1 MTDRIFIKDLLVR
14 CVLGLSAEE
23 RREKQDVLINVVL
36 FSDLA
41 KAGKSKG
48 AFHPN
53 LAGGGKGG
61 DGKKNLDPIVAR
73 EYPFTYKNHGHTGLV
88 LSAHGSSFIT
98 IEGNTGPP
106 AGTSS
111 PSDSVWVASH
121 SRDASD
127 GTYFFVRFDV

>member
-1 MTDRIFIKDLLVR
+1 VKNITLWRQKH
-14 CVLGLSAEE
+14 
-23 RREKQDVLINVVL
+23 
-36 FSDLA
+36 
-41 KAGKSKG
+41 GKIHDMPKKG
-48 AFHPN
+48 
-53 LAGGGKGG
+53 
-61 DGKKNLDPIVAR
+61 DI
-73 EYPFTYKNHGHTGLV
+73 FTYKNHGHTGLV